1 MRLPS
6 EAVRR
11 YYVGQMETRRD
22 ETDAER
28 YDRNWTD
35 LVQELRVAQTGVQ
48 VLAGFL
54 LTLPFSSRFGDIAEP
69 HRTIYLVAFSLAVV
83 TVGLMTAPVAVHRFL
98 FGRHEKDVLVH
109 AGDLFAKA
117 GLFSMGLTLVTVVM
131 LIFGIV
137 LDETAG
143 LVAAA
148 LVLLFFVSAWVVLPL
163 SLLRRG
169 TRAP

>member
-1 MRLPS
+1 
-6 EAVRR
+6 VD
-11 YYVGQMETRRD
+11 TRRD

-28 YDRNWTD
+28 YDRNWSE

-54 LTLPFSSRFGDIAEP
+54 LTLPFSSRFGDIGDRY
-69 HRTIYLVAFSLAVV
+69 RTIYLVAFSLAVV
-83 TVGLMTAPVAVHRFL
+83 TVGLMTAPVALHRFL

-109 AGDLFAKA
+109 AGDVFAKA
-117 GLFSMGLTLVTVVM
+117 GLASMGLTLVTVVM

-137 LDETAG
+137 LSDTAG
-143 LVAAA
+143 LFAAA
-148 LVLLFFVSAWVVLPL
+148 VVLVFFVSTWVVLPL

-169 TRAP
+169 TGRP